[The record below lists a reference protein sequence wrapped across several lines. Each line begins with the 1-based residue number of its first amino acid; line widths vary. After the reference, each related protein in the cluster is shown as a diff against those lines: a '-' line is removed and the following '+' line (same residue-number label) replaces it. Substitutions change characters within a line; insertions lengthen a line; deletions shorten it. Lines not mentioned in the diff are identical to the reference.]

1 MHSKAAIM
9 RVQRGMRHHWNGGR
23 WGMNRMVWLEGFGY
37 KIDWTLLVDGMCKG
51 STEGLSIREKK
62 REPKT
67 REPG

>member
-1 MHSKAAIM
+1 
-9 RVQRGMRHHWNGGR
+9 
-23 WGMNRMVWLEGFGY
+23 MNRMVWLEGFGY